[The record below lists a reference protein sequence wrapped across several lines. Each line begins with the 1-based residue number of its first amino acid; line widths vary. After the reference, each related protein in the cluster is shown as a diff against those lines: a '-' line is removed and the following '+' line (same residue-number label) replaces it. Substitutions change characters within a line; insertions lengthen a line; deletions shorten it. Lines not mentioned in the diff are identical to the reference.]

1 MSDMQWIAIMIVSGI
16 GLSICLYFMHKSKHG
31 VPGLKAIDPDF
42 QWPDMSMSYTPDKL
56 FTTFDGI
63 GKEGQKKLKRLWLID
78 FAFIICL
85 LGAMAYIT
93 NKNVLIDVIRYVMY
107 GAATARAVLD
117 AAENMLLMAVSDAY
131 PKTKRTRMAKIS
143 SIVTLGKWVMMGIWI
158 AGLFVQLGIRSVQIS
173 GS

>member
-1 MSDMQWIAIMIVSGI
+1 MSDMQWMAIMIASGI
-16 GLSICLYFMHKSKHG
+16 GLLICLYVMHQSKHG

-56 FTTFDGI
+56 FTTLDGI
-63 GKEGQKKLKRLWLID
+63 GEEGQRKLKRLWLID
-78 FAFIICL
+78 LAFIVCL
-85 LGAMAYIT
+85 LGTMLYIT
-93 NKNVLIDVIRYVMY
+93 NKNVLVDVIRYMMY
-107 GAATARAVLD
+107 GAAIMRAVLD
-117 AAENMLLMAVSDAY
+117 AAENLLLMAVSDAY

-143 SIVTLGKWVMMGIWI
+143 SIVTSAKWVMMGIWI